1 MTPLVTYSA
10 GEALTGWLHE
20 AGGDTGALVLPGGA
34 QTRAGPHRLFLALSL
49 ALADAGIP
57 SYRFDRSGLGDSGG
71 DDAGFRSAAPDIAA
85 AAAAF
90 RNAQPHLRTVVG
102 IGLCDGATAL
112 LLTRSAVDRLIL
124 LNPWAIDQDEGAAM
138 APEETRAHYR
148 RRLLQP
154 ESWKR
159 ILTGRVNPLPALRS
173 LLSTR
178 QASPPTNERNALAAE
193 IQQRMA
199 GLPAPPHI
207 LLSDRDRTAQAFR
220 RGPGRML
227 PVDTHAADHAFSG
240 PGERERLFAWII
252 ETINRPA
259 GRDTPARPA
268 LS

>member
-1 MTPLVTYSA
+1 MTPLLTDAA
-10 GEALTGWLHE
+10 GGALAGWLHA
-20 AGGDTGALVLPGGA
+20 AGGDTGALILAGGA
-34 QTRAGPHRLFLALSL
+34 QTRVGPHRLFLALSL

-57 SYRFDRSGLGDSGG
+57 SYRFDRNGLGDSGS
-71 DDAGFRSAAPDIAA
+71 DDGGYRSASPDIAA

-90 RNAQPHLRTVVG
+90 RKAQPHLRTIVG

-112 LLTRSAVDRLIL
+112 LLTPGAVDRLIL
-124 LNPWAIDQDEGAAM
+124 LNPWAIEQDSGAAM

-173 LLSTR
+173 LLPNRRLS
-178 QASPPTNERNALAAE
+178 SPLHEPDTLAAE

-199 GLPAPPHI
+199 GLPLPPHI
-207 LLSDRDRTAQAFR
+207 LLSDRDRTAHAFR

-227 PVDTHAADHAFSG
+227 PVETHAADHAFSG

-252 ETINRPA
+252 ETIKGPAASEPSMRPA
-259 GRDTPARPA
+259 
-268 LS
+268 SH